1 MNAIG
6 WQICGVLIGVST
18 IIIAVYLAKTLNSTS
33 KTIDNA
39 NNVVSKVSRM
49 VDENEKDIN
58 TIVKSVASIIENVD
72 SIVETVANIGSYL
85 NIFKFFS
92 KKRKSKKKK

>member
-6 WQICGVLIGVST
+6 WQVCGVLLGVSA
-18 IIIAVYLAKTLNSTS
+18 IIIAVYLAKTLNSAS

-39 NNVVSKVSRM
+39 NGLVTRATRI

-58 TIVKSVASIIENVD
+58 LSLIHI
-72 SIVETVANIGSYL
+72 
-85 NIFKFFS
+85 
-92 KKRKSKKKK
+92 

>member
-6 WQICGVLIGVST
+6 WQVCGVLLGVSA
-18 IIIAVYLAKTLNSTS
+18 IIIAVYLAKTLNSAS

-39 NNVVSKVSRM
+39 NGLVTRATRI

-58 TIVKSVASIIENVD
+58 NIINNVSSITDLSLIH
-72 SIVETVANIGSYL
+72 I
-85 NIFKFFS
+85 
-92 KKRKSKKKK
+92 